1 MQATVLDF
9 VTWLI
14 ASGIQMVFLV
24 AVILLLGALM
34 VIVLS
39 LASSIDSH
47 IRK

>member
-1 MQATVLDF
+1 MQATAPDF
-9 VTWLI
+9 VRWLV
-14 ASGIQMVFLV
+14 ASGLQLVFLV

-39 LASSIDSH
+39 LASAIDAH